1 MCVWTS
7 DGVHLNWHLFNNPLS
22 VLQGRSAH
30 CWAKICIDT
39 VTILDLRWERVL
51 YLQRNENSELLV
63 ADCLRGHCFSVLN
76 RVYWVTSH
84 LCALRELCLWPE
96 ALWLVSQCSCSWDA
110 SGTINTLCECCCSV
124 PRALPGQA
132 VCDTESESK
141 APNCPE
147 KWVHVGTPTVT
158 APLVCICLKFCSG
171 AAVLSW

>member
-7 DGVHLNWHLFNNPLS
+7 EGVHLNWHLFNNPLS

-30 CWAKICIDT
+30 CWAE
-39 VTILDLRWERVL
+39 DLYR
-51 YLQRNENSELLV
+51 YCDNSGSKVGNGSLSSEEWKLKLLV

-84 LCALRELCLWPE
+84 LCALRELSLWPE
-96 ALWLVSQCSCSWDA
+96 PLWLVSQCSCSWDA
-110 SGTINTLCECCCSV
+110 SGTINTLCERCCSV

-132 VCDTESESK
+132 VCDTESKSE

-147 KWVHVGTPTVT
+147 KWIHVGTPTVT
-158 APLVCICLKFCSG
+158 APLVLY
-171 AAVLSW
+171 LS